1 MERRGLNEMRPSAHF
16 RPLWAKENRK
26 YFINERFPIYHDGK
40 IIGYDEKRAGTTDDA
55 PQELK
60 DLSRNGRRYIR
71 RTKRTRYKGPRTGFL
86 LPNGCAIQGQKGL

>member
-40 IIGYDEKRAGTTDDA
+40 IIGYDEKRVGTTDDA

-60 DLSRNGRRYIR
+60 DLFAEWQ
-71 RTKRTRYKGPRTGFL
+71 KVYKAYKEGTL
-86 LPNGCAIQGQKGL
+86 

>member
-60 DLSRNGRRYIR
+60 DLFAEWQ
-71 RTKRTRYKGPRTGFL
+71 KVYKAYREGTL
-86 LPNGCAIQGQKGL
+86 